1 MQTPLYFEDL
11 EIGQVLGSQ
20 RKTMTESEI
29 IEFAWQYDPQPFHI
43 SVPDAEESHFGGVIS
58 SGFQTLAV
66 SFRLA
71 WQANGLQATNLGA
84 GTIDHLHWLKPVRPG
99 DTLRVEMEVLEKRE
113 SRSKP
118 DRGFVRFKYTTY
130 NQHDE
135 AVMTMECPQMVRRRA
150 ND

>member
-1 MQTPLYFEDL
+1 MQTPVYFEDL
-11 EIGQVLGSQ
+11 EIGQILGSQ
-20 RKTMTESEI
+20 RKTMTEAEI
-29 IEFAWQYDPQPFHI
+29 IEFAWKYDPQPFHI

-84 GTIDHLHWLKPVRPG
+84 GTIEQLHWLKPVRPG

-135 AVMTMECPQMVRRRA
+135 AVMTMECPQMVGRRS
-150 ND
+150 